1 MTATTHPGT
10 VLRDEAFT
18 TLDANDTTDENQL
31 LRTEIICLGLQLDV
45 FSSNDLSQWIR
56 DNTLPAR
63 RGRMFAQLAKE
74 GLLTEVGMV
83 KSSNPRAH
91 GKKVFTY
98 RLVAA

>member
-1 MTATTHPGT
+1 MTTHPGDT
-10 VLRDEAFT
+10 LRDSAFT
-18 TLDANDTTDENQL
+18 QLDASDSHDENTL

-83 KSSNPRAH
+83 KSANPKAH
-91 GKKVFTY
+91 GKRVCTY
-98 RLVAA
+98 RLVTA